1 MTLESFF
8 LVNFFEKNGFINN
21 SSKYEF
27 EHDLTP
33 RIDLNM
39 PHLGGGI
46 SRDLPIEQW
55 FKSYETLE
63 NRLLTRN
70 GQKWP
75 KNAILRPIKNN
86 FPKCLKSAKV
96 LNPALFGK
104 VKRSYRS
111 NFLYLV

>member
-1 MTLESFF
+1 
-8 LVNFFEKNGFINN
+8 
-21 SSKYEF
+21 
-27 EHDLTP
+27 
-33 RIDLNM
+33 M
-39 PHLGGGI
+39 PHLGLAI

-96 LNPALFGK
+96 LIPTLFDK
-104 VKRSYRS
+104 VKRSYKS
-111 NFLYLV
+111 DFAYLV